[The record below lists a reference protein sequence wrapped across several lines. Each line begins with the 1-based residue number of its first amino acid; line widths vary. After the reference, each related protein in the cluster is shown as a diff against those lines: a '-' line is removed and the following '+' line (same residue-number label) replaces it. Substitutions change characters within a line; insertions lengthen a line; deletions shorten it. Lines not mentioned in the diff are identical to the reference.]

1 MGIFDHHI
9 SRKSEERYGWSLLSE
24 LVETTGGRLFPV
36 SKLTDLP
43 DIASKIGME
52 LRNQYVLGYKPP
64 DSRHNRAWRK
74 IQVKLNAPK
83 GLPPVKVYAR
93 SGYYAPTE

>member
-1 MGIFDHHI
+1 MGIFDRHHI
-9 SRKSEERYGWSLLSE
+9 ERKSEERYGWSLLSE
-24 LVETTGGRLFPV
+24 LVEMTGGRLFPV

-64 DSRHNRAWRK
+64 DTSRVAEDRSKAERAQGTAAR
-74 IQVKLNAPK
+74 Q
-83 GLPPVKVYAR
+83 GLR
-93 SGYYAPTE
+93 QIRILGCC

>member
-1 MGIFDHHI
+1 MGIFDRHHI
-9 SRKSEERYGWSLLSE
+9 ERKSEERYGWSLLSE
-24 LVETTGGRLFPV
+24 LVEV

-43 DIASKIGME
+43 DIASKIGIE

-64 DSRHNRAWRK
+64 DTYHNRAWRK
-74 IQVKLNAPK
+74 IGVRLNAPK

-93 SGYYAPTE
+93 SGLGCC